1 MNIAR
6 FNLTTLTLVASIAR
20 AGSISKGAREL
31 NMAIAAASKRVADF
45 EAELGVAIF
54 YRRPSGMVITEAGR
68 AIVGHILNVLGDL
81 DRLNREAADL
91 VSSDRGK
98 IRLWVSHAAISG
110 NLPSEL
116 ASFVR
121 SHPNIAIEMEERES
135 TAIIKAIH
143 ENSADIGIFAANANA
158 AGLATFLYR
167 TEELVLV
174 VPAKHPLRK
183 RRRISLATATQYDF
197 VGLLRET
204 PLAVRLDYEAKRL
217 GQAPGVRVEVRTVE
231 AMCRMIS
238 AGLGIGI
245 LPLVA
250 VEPFMGVLRLHALNF
265 TEDWATREL
274 MLGVRDGKALPNGAH
289 LLLEHLKAGAA
300 KKAR

>member
-20 AGSISKGAREL
+20 AGSISKGARAL
-31 NMAIAAASKRVADF
+31 NLAIAAASKRVADF
-45 EAELGVAIF
+45 EVELGVAIF

-68 AIVGHILNVLGDL
+68 AIFGHILNVLGDL

-110 NLPSEL
+110 TLPNEL
-116 ASFVR
+116 ATFVR
-121 SHPNIAIEMEERES
+121 SNPNIAIEMEERES

-143 ENSADIGIFAANANA
+143 ENSADIGIFGTMGNT

-174 VPAKHPLRK
+174 VPAKHALRK
-183 RRRISLATATQYDF
+183 RRRISLAAAAQYDF

-217 GQAPGVRVEVRTVE
+217 GQAPSVRVEVRTVE

-250 VEPFMGVLRLHALNF
+250 VQPFMGVLRLHTLAL
-265 TEDWATREL
+265 TEGWATREL
-274 MLGVRDGKALPNGAH
+274 MLGVRDVNSLPNAAG
-289 LLLEHLKAGAA
+289 LLLEHLRAGSR
-300 KKAR
+300 KKSR